1 MAGADLDGTPAGNA
15 LTQESAQ
22 FFRRIAVKPMTD
34 AKGHPILRRGVL
46 KHLGWDHTQAALL
59 VEQEARKVPHG
70 GWVDDVQIH
79 AAVVLDAKEGA
90 ARATL
95 YIAPPVEHS
104 PATVERRPLACG
116 LLRVSRPTHTFPD
129 V

>member
-1 MAGADLDGTPAGNA
+1 MA
-15 LTQESAQ
+15 
-22 FFRRIAVKPMTD
+22 D

-79 AAVVLDAKEGA
+79 AAIVLDARGA
-90 ARATL
+90 ARPTL

-104 PATVERRPLACG
+104 PATVERMPLACG
-116 LLRVSRPTHTFPD
+116 LLRASRPTHTFPD